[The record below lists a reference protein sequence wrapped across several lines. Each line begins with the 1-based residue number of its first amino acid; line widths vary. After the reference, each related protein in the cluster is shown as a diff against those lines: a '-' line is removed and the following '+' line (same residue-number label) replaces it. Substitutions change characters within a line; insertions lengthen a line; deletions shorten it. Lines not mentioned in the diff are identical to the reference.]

1 MSITDH
7 HRGQLD
13 ILCLGLYSS
22 KYPAIGESHGLSIVA
37 GSLQHHLGKDSA
49 TVHVLDM
56 GAYGEEAASRAV
68 ELIRRHRIR
77 VVAIGLAY
85 GTYSVLRREYH
96 AIRRALDDKHTLTIF
111 GGPIATYLSDSLL
124 TEVDHTA
131 VVILG
136 EADHSAPSVVKQW
149 LQNGSYSDIPNLH
162 YIDRAGKQIQTRRQ
176 LADLRAPTPPYREH
190 VADIRRRGGQIFVET
205 SRGCSWAACTFCLR
219 GLTDIQGRSIEYRRK
234 PSEHVLPDLTNLKS
248 RGIREVTIA
257 DEDFLGADI
266 DEAQQ
271 FVDELEIAAYQLP
284 RFDVSLTVH
293 SIFSRRDNTSA
304 ALRRV
309 KILRQLQRLGMQKVF
324 VGIESC
330 SPAQLKRFAK
340 GHTREEA
347 VAAVQRLRDLDI
359 RVEIGVILFDPLSTL
374 AEIEDSLIFMQNNGL
389 TALASAISSELR
401 LQVASSYVRLLTNYE
416 RRHGV
421 SLMTTGVDPD
431 TLSIGYR
438 FADAQVDRLFRTV
451 RRWNVK
457 IYPLYYPTKSL
468 TRFGSAGAIGGAAES
483 LRRAVEQ
490 FRYMNASAILR
501 AIDAVRAGGDPD
513 WAMGLI
519 MDTAVKQLAVS
530 LHRAL
535 DRIDGSIA
543 DHPVVRG
550 AAAAADAVSY

>member
-1 MSITDH
+1 M
-7 HRGQLD
+7 
-13 ILCLGLYSS
+13 
-22 KYPAIGESHGLSIVA
+22 
-37 GSLQHHLGKDSA
+37 
-49 TVHVLDM
+49 
-56 GAYGEEAASRAV
+56 
-68 ELIRRHRIR
+68 
-77 VVAIGLAY
+77 
-85 GTYSVLRREYH
+85 
-96 AIRRALDDKHTLTIF
+96 
-111 GGPIATYLSDSLL
+111 
-124 TEVDHTA
+124 
-131 VVILG
+131 
-136 EADHSAPSVVKQW
+136 
-149 LQNGSYSDIPNLH
+149 
-162 YIDRAGKQIQTRRQ
+162 
-176 LADLRAPTPPYREH
+176 
-190 VADIRRRGGQIFVET
+190 
-205 SRGCSWAACTFCLR
+205 
-219 GLTDIQGRSIEYRRK
+219 
-234 PSEHVLPDLTNLKS
+234 
-248 RGIREVTIA
+248 
-257 DEDFLGADI
+257 
-266 DEAQQ
+266 
-271 FVDELEIAAYQLP
+271 
-284 RFDVSLTVH
+284 
-293 SIFSRRDNTSA
+293 
-304 ALRRV
+304 
-309 KILRQLQRLGMQKVF
+309 F

-347 VAAVQRLRDLDI
+347 VAAVQRLRDLDV

-374 AEIEDSLIFMQNNGL
+374 AEIEDSLTFMQNNGL
-389 TALASAISSELR
+389 TALASAISSKLR

-421 SLMTTGVDPD
+421 SLTTTGVDPD

-457 IYPLYYPTKSL
+457 TYPLYYPTKSL
-468 TRFGSAGAIGGAAES
+468 TRFGSAGAIGGAAKS